1 LLGFTLAPRPQ
12 QIHSNFTHGTR
23 RPTRK
28 NQSNHNRFDQ
38 EIFVHAKYRFIL
50 KPTGDYTAHFAD
62 PDIRFNWPDVLQVI
76 VNTSSSRHNLGSNKG
91 PAILAQEDPQIS
103 QLACP
108 ICLSPPTAPRMT
120 RCGHIFCYP
129 CLLHYIELS
138 DEGKGQGRKC
148 PVCWVAVYKKD
159 LKSVKWF
166 DCAAEAARHSEPTSS
181 LMCFRLVE
189 RPNFTTLALPRSPTW
204 SSHTAQSLQTP
215 WHFTPDALAF
225 VKFML
230 ATPDYMKTELQRD
243 LEELEEELAT
253 LSKWSVVTKGSED
266 LSIMFVRTAEAKV
279 KEQIEKASL
288 LKTNFVM
295 TSRKQALKQI
305 ADAFQPEK
313 TTPALQHIISSN
325 LGTMMSTDEDEAMIK
340 VVNSSESKN
349 LCTTD
354 KLQES
359 TKSEIID
366 HCSSTALPFNVLSR
380 IITSKLEPS
389 SHSPALAATPKV
401 RRNVNPSEPI
411 SSAYRFYQAASGEN
425 IYLSSLDVRI
435 LLEKFESYDKFPDFI
450 ALEVEAYVEGRVNS
464 EFRRRCKYL
473 SHLSVGSE
481 VVMAEVVLDNYLT
494 SSSPL
499 FAAVRQRRSKRKEK
513 VRREDK
519 AKARIELS
527 EKLSHPTELLIS
539 APLLSS
545 EMRTSKMMDD
555 FPETRAS
562 PDNNPVD
569 KNAANP
575 SAQHLKAGNSKTV
588 WGTVIPARKSPPA
601 EDLRPGLGNVWE
613 ALESLDDK
621 KTDGEP
627 SCKPNY
633 VNEGR
638 GISSATRG
646 KRNWKSNKVT
656 INISGGY
663 GGRAT

>member
-1 LLGFTLAPRPQ
+1 MLQSNSNQQPTIDNRQNQLNQQNKNRRESNQTLGQSNNRRSNDRSLNHLLGFTLAPRPQ

-62 PDIRFNWPDVLQVI
+62 PDIRFNWPGF
-76 VNTSSSRHNLGSNKG
+76 SRHNLGSNKG

-138 DEGKGQGRKC
+138 DEGKGQG
-148 PVCWVAVYKKD
+148 P
-159 LKSVKWF
+159 
-166 DCAAEAARHSEPTSS
+166 ARHSEPTSS

-189 RPNFTTLALPRSPTW
+189 RPNFTTLALPRSPTC
-204 SSHTAQSLQTP
+204 LQTP
-215 WHFTPDALAF
+215 WHFTPDALA
-225 VKFML
+225 L
-230 ATPDYMKTELQRD
+230 LTY
-243 LEELEEELAT
+243 
-253 LSKWSVVTKGSED
+253 KGIWKNLKKNLPPYQMHHVCSNC
-266 LSIMFVRTAEAKV
+266 RG
-279 KEQIEKASL
+279 KASL

-313 TTPALQHIISSN
+313 NPHSSSTLISSN
-325 LGTMMSTDEDEAMIK
+325 LGTMMSTDEDRGNDQG
-340 VVNSSESKN
+340 VNSSESKN

-366 HCSSTALPFNVLSR
+366 HCFKYKHYRLTTIFP
-380 IITSKLEPS
+380 
-389 SHSPALAATPKV
+389 LACIGSYSKV

-411 SSAYRFYQAASGEN
+411 SSAYRFYQAASGE
-425 IYLSSLDVRI
+425 IYLSSLD
-435 LLEKFESYDKFPDFI
+435 FESYDKFPDFI
-450 ALEVEAYVEGRVNS
+450 ALEVEAYVEGR
-464 EFRRRCKYL
+464 YL

-481 VVMAEVVLDNYLT
+481 LQSTLCC
-494 SSSPL
+494 
-499 FAAVRQRRSKRKEK
+499 SKGERPK
-513 VRREDK
+513 RGLLP
-519 AKARIELS
+519 IILQLCGEL
-527 EKLSHPTELLIS
+527 
-539 APLLSS
+539 
-545 EMRTSKMMDD
+545 
-555 FPETRAS
+555 
-562 PDNNPVD
+562 
-569 KNAANP
+569 
-575 SAQHLKAGNSKTV
+575 
-588 WGTVIPARKSPPA
+588 
-601 EDLRPGLGNVWE
+601 
-613 ALESLDDK
+613 
-621 KTDGEP
+621 
-627 SCKPNY
+627 
-633 VNEGR
+633 GR